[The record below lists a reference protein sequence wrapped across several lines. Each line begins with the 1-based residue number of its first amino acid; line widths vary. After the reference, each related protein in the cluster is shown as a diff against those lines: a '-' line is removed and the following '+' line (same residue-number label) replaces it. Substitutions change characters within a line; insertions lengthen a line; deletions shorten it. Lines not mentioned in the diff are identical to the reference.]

1 MHMPQLFVIALYLA
15 VCITALLWKTN
26 PLPPTAARPYGNDF
40 QRSGLVGMVQIPLV
54 IALGVR
60 GNIIGLCVGK
70 GYERLKTFHKI
81 VGRVCFLSSGLH
93 TAFWSKF
100 PFIPSCIKTDG

>member
-1 MHMPQLFVIALYLA
+1 MHTPQLVVIALYIA
-15 VCITALLWKTN
+15 VCVTALLWKSD
-26 PLPPTAARPYGNDF
+26 PLPPTAAKPYGNDF

-81 VGRVCFLSSGLH
+81 VGRVCFLATGLH
-93 TAFWSKF
+93 VAFWSK
-100 PFIPSCIKTDG
+100 SLYLHNWQ

>member
-1 MHMPQLFVIALYLA
+1 
-15 VCITALLWKTN
+15 
-26 PLPPTAARPYGNDF
+26 
-40 QRSGLVGMVQIPLV
+40 MVQIPLV

-93 TAFWSKF
+93 TAFWSKS
-100 PFIPSCIKTDG
+100 PSIPSCIKTDGQPRNGSGWATLVYTLPRLLSFGRGSHGRDLS